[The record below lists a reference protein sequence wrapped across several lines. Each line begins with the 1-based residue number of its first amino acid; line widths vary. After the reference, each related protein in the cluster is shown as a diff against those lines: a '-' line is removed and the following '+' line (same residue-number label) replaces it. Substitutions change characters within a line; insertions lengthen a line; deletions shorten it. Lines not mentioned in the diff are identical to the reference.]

1 MAANIVVADVVVTL
15 DTRDI
20 EALGLGKI
28 ISFPIIAFGHASLQL
43 YPNTGNTIGVPM
55 PAAGKFG
62 MKKTITRMFIQGD
75 PARGYVYVYDSV
87 RNTIRIY
94 ENGGFTPPGTIAF
107 DPHTHDVRIIG
118 GVTADEDLGVLASGP
133 TLGKLAANNRVIAGA
148 DQATKGGVVPV
159 VATASVSGS
168 SVAAGALVE
177 VANGTVVLVTTLRL
191 MVIGA

>member
-20 EALGLGKI
+20 EAPGLGKI
-28 ISFPIIAFGHASLQL
+28 ISFPSIAFGHASLQL

-55 PAAGKFG
+55 PAVGKFG
-62 MKKTITRMFIQGD
+62 MKKAITRMFIQGD

-107 DPHTHDVRIIG
+107 DPHTHDLRFIG
-118 GVTADEDLGVLASGP
+118 GIAATEPVAIATGD
-133 TLGKLAANNRVIAGA
+133 TLGKNAATNRVIAGA
-148 DQATKGGVVPV
+148 DQATNGGVVPV

-177 VANGTVVLVTTLRL
+177 VANGTVVPVTTLRL

>member
-28 ISFPIIAFGHASLQL
+28 ISFPSIAFGHASLQL

-55 PAAGKFG
+55 PAVGKFG
-62 MKKTITRMFIQGD
+62 MKKAITRMFIQGD

-107 DPHTHDVRIIG
+107 DPHTHDLRLIG
-118 GVTADEDLGVLASGP
+118 GITTTESVAVQGGD
-133 TLGKLAANNRVIAGA
+133 TLGKNAATNRVIAGA
-148 DQATKGGVVPV
+148 DQAAKGGVVPV

-191 MVIGA
+191 MVIGS